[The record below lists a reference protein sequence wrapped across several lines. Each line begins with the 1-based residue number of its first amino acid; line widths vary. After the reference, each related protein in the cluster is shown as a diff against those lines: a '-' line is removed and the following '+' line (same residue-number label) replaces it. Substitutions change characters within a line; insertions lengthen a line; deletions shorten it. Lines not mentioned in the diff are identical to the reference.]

1 MRLNGKVALITGAA
15 RGIGRAV
22 AERYLKE
29 GARVVIADINEA
41 GAQAVARELGA
52 NALGFRLDI
61 TDQTSID
68 AVVAQTVAKFG
79 GLDIL
84 VNNAG
89 LFDLAPIVEITRESY
104 RRVYA
109 VNVEGLLFM
118 LQAGA
123 KQMIA
128 QGRGGKIINFA
139 SQAGRRGE
147 ALVAI
152 YCSSKAAVISLTQSA
167 GLDLIKHRINVNAIA
182 PGVVDN
188 EHWEHVDAMFAKY
201 ENLKPGEKKRLVGAS
216 VPFGRMA
223 RPDEIGGLATFL
235 ASEDADYIVAQTY
248 NIDGGNW
255 MS

>member
-1 MRLNGKVALITGAA
+1 MRSGVK
-15 RGIGRAV
+15 
-22 AERYLKE
+22 
-29 GARVVIADINEA
+29 
-41 GAQAVARELGA
+41 
-52 NALGFRLDI
+52 LDI
-61 TDQTSID
+61 TEQDSID
-68 AVVAQTVAKFG
+68 AAIAATVKHFG

-118 LQAGA
+118 LQAAA

-128 QGRGGKIINFA
+128 QGRGGNIINFA

-147 ALVAI
+147 ALVAV

-167 GLDLIKHRINVNAIA
+167 GLDLIKHKIKVNAIA

-201 ENLKPGEKKRLVGAS
+201 ENLKPGEKKRIVGAS
-216 VPFGRMA
+216 VPYGRMA
-223 RPDEIGGLATFL
+223 RPEEIGGLAVFL
-235 ASEDADYIVAQTY
+235 ASEDAEYIVAQTY